1 MKTTSAKPFVKWAGG
16 KQSLADR
23 IVERFPKKFA
33 RYYEPF
39 LGGGSVLF
47 TFNPTDATVGDSN
60 EWLITTYKCIRS
72 DWARVAS
79 VLDSLPNTKT
89 DFLRIRSSCSK
100 EKDEWRRAA
109 NFIYLN
115 KTCFRGLYRVN
126 RNNEFNVPYGEY
138 DRRYYD
144 PLNLQ
149 AVSEALRSIEFRTGD
164 FEITVDGV
172 GSGDFVYFDPPY
184 YKLGG
189 YSDFNRYTANQ
200 FREAEH
206 LRLASLCKEL
216 NEKKVKW
223 LVSNSDTAFVRKI
236 FQGFNIIEVS
246 NRRDINLQSDKRDVV
261 ELLIANY

>member
-1 MKTTSAKPFVKWAGG
+1 MKTTFAKPFVKWAGG
-16 KQSLADR
+16 KQSLADL

-39 LGGGSVLF
+39 LGGGSVLL
-47 TFNPTDATVGDSN
+47 TANPNAATVGDSN

-72 DWARVAS
+72 DWARVATI
-79 VLDSLPNTKT
+79 LDSLPNTKA
-89 DFLRIRSSCSK
+89 DYLRIRSSSSL
-100 EKDEWRRAA
+100 EKDDWRRAA

-149 AVSEALRSIEFRTGD
+149 AVSELLGSIEFRIGD
-164 FEITVDGV
+164 FEITVDGAS
-172 GSGDFVYFDPPY
+172 SGDFIYFDPPY

-189 YSDFNRYTANQ
+189 YSDFNRYTADQ

-206 LRLASLCKEL
+206 FRLASLCLEL
-216 NEKKVKW
+216 DKKKVRW
-223 LVSNSDTAFVRKI
+223 LLSNSNTAFVRQLFK
-236 FQGFNIIEVS
+236 GFNIIEVN
-246 NRRDINLQSDKRDVV
+246 NRRDINLKSAKRDVV